1 MSDTVSS
8 AEWQA
13 KEPSRPQTVMINKLQ
28 QDNSSEEDTTIGDA
42 FFSKNKEDKSVDDND
57 LITKDQD
64 TNGSQNEH
72 GTDTS
77 SPKVRPK
84 TVTKQR
90 TGGYQ
95 RCLVDIGAVESNT
108 PVATQNQTL
117 SPKPKSENCYI
128 CGKEFLSSS
137 LKIHEKQCTKKYE
150 KTSKINNEKSSK
162 CNSKTSSK
170 ISKKPQLEACYLCGK
185 EFFIHSLGIHET
197 QCIKNWKADKIPDA
211 RDKRVSE
218 RTMIEKHYNGSAEET
233 EVCAQTDEKST
244 KEEPHPLHALSN
256 SELKSDNNTLIERDQ
271 SCSQKQATKPN
282 DTSPKFEKTASPKQR
297 KLKTVPCYSCGVVFL
312 PNSLKIHEKKCK
324 GNLQNSHHNDDTGN
338 IVENDDVSS
347 KPSVENVMVE
357 ETPEN
362 EDNPQSIDDTIDTSV
377 HNASKIS
384 IPKKPATIM
393 CYICGQEFLKSS
405 YAFHEK
411 KCAKKNE
418 KAEEQ
423 PVKNNKV
430 SNTQKTTKPKTNICY
445 ICGEHFLKSSYPF
458 HEKKCSNRAEKV
470 QETIP
475 ETTKANQSQVKNSYK
490 PRTVICHTCD
500 QEFLKSSYVLH
511 EKQCN
516 KNKVAEEESKSTKE
530 KTVNNSQVERPQ
542 TPRRGPKTKP
552 CYVCGKEILLPS
564 LKVHE
569 QQCQKKMDILKNINQ
584 QRSPAQSK
592 KSARQSGAAKV
603 KSENKPKTE
612 LCYICGEN
620 FLSSSIRVHEAQCE
634 KRWNENA

>member
-1 MSDTVSS
+1 M
-8 AEWQA
+8 
-13 KEPSRPQTVMINKLQ
+13 
-28 QDNSSEEDTTIGDA
+28 
-42 FFSKNKEDKSVDDND
+42 
-57 LITKDQD
+57 
-64 TNGSQNEH
+64 
-72 GTDTS
+72 
-77 SPKVRPK
+77 
-84 TVTKQR
+84 TKQR

-108 PVATQNQTL
+108 PASTQNQTL

-137 LKIHEKQCTKKYE
+137 LKIHEKQCAKKHE
-150 KTSKINNEKSSK
+150 KMSKINNEKSSK
-162 CNSKTSSK
+162 SNTKMSSK

-197 QCIKNWKADKIPDA
+197 QCIKNWKADKTPDA
-211 RDKRVSE
+211 KDRRVSE
-218 RTMIEKHYNGSAEET
+218 RTMIEKHGNDSAEET
-233 EVCAQTDEKST
+233 EVCVQTDKKST
-244 KEEPHPLHALSN
+244 KEPKPLHALPN
-256 SELKSDNNTLIERDQ
+256 SVVKSDNNTLIEREQ

-282 DTSPKFEKTASPKQR
+282 DTSLKHEKTASPKQR
-297 KLKTVPCYSCGVVFL
+297 KLKTVPCYLCGIVFL

-324 GNLQNSHHNDDTGN
+324 GNPQNSQHNDATGS
-338 IVENDDVSS
+338 IVENDEYVSL
-347 KPSVENVMVE
+347 KPSVENVTVE
-357 ETPEN
+357 ETQEN
-362 EDNPQSIDDTIDTSV
+362 EDDHQGIDDTNDDPA

-423 PVKNNKV
+423 PVKNSKV
-430 SNTQKTTKPKTNICY
+430 SNTQSATKPKTIICY

-470 QETIP
+470 QEMIP
-475 ETTKANQSQVKNSYK
+475 KTTKANQSQVKNSSK
-490 PRTVICHTCD
+490 PRTITCHICD

-516 KNKVAEEESKSTKE
+516 KNKDAEEEIISTKE
-530 KTVNNSQVERPQ
+530 KTANNSQVERPQ

-552 CYVCGKEILLPS
+552 CYVCGKEILLSS

-569 QQCQKKMDILKNINQ
+569 QQCQKKTDILKNINQ

-592 KSARQSGAAKV
+592 KPARQNGAAKV

-612 LCYICGEN
+612 QCYICGES
-620 FLSSSIRVHEAQCE
+620 FLSSSIRVHEVQCE